1 MKKTY
6 DEIRGVNSVNLET
19 VFQPAVDV
27 ETQQFE
33 HSTDIV
39 RATTLVQRQRQ
50 YALVTVLVPTLAMA
64 FAVAQVIFI
73 GVSMTDVIVCL
84 VMYFLTLMGITV
96 GFHRYLAHRSFKTS
110 TTGRFALAVLGS
122 MAAQGPALHWVSNHR
137 RHHRHSDQPG
147 DPHSPNLHGAGFIAR
162 VRGFGH
168 AHIGSMF
175 AHEVTNFILYSP
187 DLVRD
192 RTVMFVNRTYLLW
205 VTLGIAGPAI
215 LCGLISQSWIG
226 LLTGFL
232 WGGMVRMFLV
242 HHAIWSIT
250 SLAHMFG
257 DRRYGSKDESRNS
270 PLLALFTGGE
280 GWHNDHHAFPSSALF
295 TDRLWRI
302 DIGGLVIRVLHA
314 CKLVWDIHPVTPE
327 MKLAKAFQ
335 PSGVSQAENR

>member
-6 DEIRGVNSVNLET
+6 ESLSGVNSVSLET
-19 VFQPAVDV
+19 VSQQAVDV
-27 ETQQFE
+27 DTQQFE

-39 RATTLVQRQRQ
+39 RATKLVQRQRQ
-50 YALVTVLVPTLAMA
+50 YAFVTVLVPTLAMA
-64 FAVAQVIFI
+64 FAVAQVISI
-73 GVSMTDVIVCL
+73 GVSITDVIVCL

-122 MAAQGPALHWVSNHR
+122 MSAQGPALHWVSNHR
-137 RHHRHSDQPG
+137 RHHKHSDQPG
-147 DPHSPNLHGAGFIAR
+147 DPHSPNLYGEGFIPR
-162 VRGFGH
+162 VKGFGH

-175 AHEVTNFILYSP
+175 SDEVTNFMLYSP

-192 RTVMFVNRTYLLW
+192 RTVMFVNRTYLWW
-205 VTLGIAGPAI
+205 VTLGIAVPAI

-250 SLAHMFG
+250 SLAHLFG
-257 DRRYGSKDESRNS
+257 DRLYGSKDESRNS
-270 PLLALFTGGE
+270 FLLALLTGGE
-280 GWHNDHHAFPSSALF
+280 GWHNNHHAFPSSPLF
-295 TDRLWRI
+295 TDQLWRI

-327 MKLAKAFQ
+327 MKSAKAFQ
-335 PSGVSQAENR
+335 PSAVSQAEN